1 MLTKAEKEK
10 REKALEKKAIERKI
24 KKEKKEQLLEIALEE
39 RNKLLEFTE
48 KYLEPDNFISSR
60 RLAIAFEGTVMRE
73 QPTKRLACQFGQI
86 LRSFKGKGV
95 LEKYNNQQYRV
106 IK

>member
-1 MLTKAEKEK
+1 MSVDNEVL
-10 REKALEKKAIERKI
+10 ID
-24 KKEKKEQLLEIALEE
+24 
-39 RNKLLEFTE
+39 FTE
-48 KYLEPDNFISSR
+48 KFIEQSTFVSSR

-73 QPTKRLACQFGQI
+73 QPTRRLVYRFGQV
-86 LRSFKGKGV
+86 LRHFKDKGI